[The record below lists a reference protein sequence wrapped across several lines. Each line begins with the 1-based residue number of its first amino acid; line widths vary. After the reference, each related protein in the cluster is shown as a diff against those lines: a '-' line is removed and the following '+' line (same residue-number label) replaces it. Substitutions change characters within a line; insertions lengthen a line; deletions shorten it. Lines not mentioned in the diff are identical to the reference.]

1 MAEEK
6 IYYRG
11 LRELCE
17 LNFKTNSFT
26 PSPLSAHGSDRKII
40 RIHINGKSVIGI
52 YNNHEEENKAFLN
65 FTDNFHKYNLN
76 VPHIYCVSSDNK
88 YYLMQDLGDMTL
100 FNHVTKF
107 RTASLR
113 NCASLYKSAI
123 ESLIKFQI
131 EAGKTIDYSLC
142 YQFSEFS
149 AENIDYDLNYFHERF
164 LKNLINAEHELP
176 ELMLDFEFLKK
187 KLLET
192 SRDFF
197 LYRDFQSRN
206 IMLHEEKLYFIDYQ
220 SGRKGSL
227 HYDLASLLY
236 DAKAD
241 VPNELREELLESY
254 INELK
259 MYIDTDSNQFK
270 YYFRYFVLIRILQAM
285 GAYGFLSSV
294 KGKTKFLES
303 VPYAVNN
310 INYVLNNFIEHDELK
325 YLKTLFKKIKD
336 EGIKNFGY

>member
-1 MAEEK
+1 VSEER
-6 IYYRG
+6 IYYQG
-11 LRELCE
+11 LRKLCE
-17 LNFKTNSFT
+17 SKFKTNSFNPT
-26 PSPLSAHGSDRKII
+26 PLSAHGSDRKII
-40 RIHINGKSVIGI
+40 RIYINGTSVIGI
-52 YNNHEEENKAFLN
+52 YNNNAGENKAFLSFTEN
-65 FTDNFHKYNLN
+65 FRKYKLN
-76 VPHIYCVSSDNK
+76 VPEIYCVSSDNK

-107 RTASLR
+107 RTVSLR
-113 NCASLYKSAI
+113 NCASLYKKAI
-123 ESLIKFQI
+123 ESLIRFQVD
-131 EAGKTIDYSLC
+131 AGKTIDYSIC
-142 YQFSEFS
+142 YQFKEFGT
-149 AENIDYDLNYFHERF
+149 ENIDYDLNYFRERF

-176 ELMLDFEFLKK
+176 ELKHDFEFLKK

-192 SRDFF
+192 PRDYF

-206 IMLHEEKLYFIDYQ
+206 IMLHEDKLFFIDYQ
-220 SGRKGSL
+220 SGRKGAL

-241 VPNELREELLESY
+241 VPNELREELLDSY

-259 MYIDTDSNQFK
+259 MYVDSDSHQFK

-310 INYVLNNFIEHDELK
+310 INYVLDNFIEHDELK

-336 EGIKNFGY
+336 EGIKN